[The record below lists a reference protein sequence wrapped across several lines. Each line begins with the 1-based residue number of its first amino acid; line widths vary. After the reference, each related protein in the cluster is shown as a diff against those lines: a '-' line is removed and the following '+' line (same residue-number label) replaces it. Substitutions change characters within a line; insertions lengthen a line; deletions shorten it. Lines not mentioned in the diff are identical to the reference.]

1 MPDAI
6 VGSYDFGET
15 IDELREGFPSLS
27 AAQIERLIEFAHAQR
42 GQANS

>member
-6 VGSYDFGET
+6 VDSYDLGET

-27 AAQIERLIEFAHAQR
+27 AAQIGRLIEFAHTER
-42 GQANS
+42 ANLHL